1 MEKQINRDLILREN
15 LAMERTAMAIER
27 TFLSYLR
34 TSLYFS
40 VAGITMNNLLSL
52 QHGNLLEISF
62 WIIAIIILA
71 FGLYRLVDQRKK
83 LDNNRKH
90 IGFYVLDEE

>member
-1 MEKQINRDLILREN
+1 MDKQVNRDLILREN
-15 LAMERTAMAIER
+15 LAIERTAMAIER

-34 TSLYFS
+34 TSLYFT
-40 VAGITMNNLLSL
+40 VAGITMNSFLSL
-52 QHGNLLEISF
+52 EHGNLLEISF
-62 WIIAIIILA
+62 WIIALAILA
-71 FGLYRLVDQRKK
+71 FGLYRLFDQRKK

>member
-15 LAMERTAMAIER
+15 LAIERTSMAIER

-40 VAGITMNNLLSL
+40 VAGITMNSVLSL
-52 QHGNLLEISF
+52 EHGNLLEIAF
-62 WIIAIIILA
+62 WIVAIIILA
-71 FGLYRLVDQRKK
+71 FGFYRLYDQRKK